1 MYASVKAL
9 LASVV
14 DYAGLFPPAKLSL
27 HQAMANYA
35 DYQLTPYS
43 WMLSQFVLPV
53 SRLNEFETLL
63 PTFGLK
69 QWSLSMIIS
78 KDWEADLERV
88 RSRLARLPLGA
99 SPEGGCS
106 APSHINENQIT
117 ITSLEFPPLP
127 PTEIKRILPH
137 MPVGVDVFFEIPL
150 TGNLEP
156 YLAVLRDAGAA
167 AKVRTGGISVDAF
180 PSVRELCQCILSFAE
195 AQVSFK
201 ATAGLHHPLPG
212 HYRLTYEPDSPT
224 AVMHGFLN
232 VAVLAAFV
240 YWQKVRLQEALE
252 VLQESAFSAFQF
264 THDAL
269 TWRNYCLEIAEI
281 EEARQKFF
289 RSFGSCSFQEPI
301 DELKE
306 LKLL

>member
-1 MYASVKAL
+1 MLPSLKTL
-9 LASVV
+9 LASIV

-53 SRLNEFETLL
+53 SRLNEFEALL
-63 PTFGLK
+63 PTFALK

-88 RSRLARLPLGA
+88 RCSQREPRLAR
-99 SPEGGCS
+99 SPNS
-106 APSHINENQIT
+106 KNHISV
-117 ITSLEFPPLP
+117 TSLEFPPLP

-137 MPVGVDVFFEIPL
+137 LPTGVDVFFEIPL
-150 TGNLEP
+150 SGDIEA
-156 YLAVLRDAGAA
+156 YLAVLRDTGAA
-167 AKVRTGGISVDAF
+167 AKVRTGGITVDAF

-212 HYRLTYEPDSPT
+212 NYRLTYEQDSPV

-232 VAVLAAFV
+232 VAVLAALV
-240 YWQKVRLQEALE
+240 YWQKVTLQEALE
-252 VLQESAFSAFQF
+252 VLQESACDNFQF
-264 THDAL
+264 TATAV
-269 TWRNYCLEIAEI
+269 TWRNYRLEIKEL
-281 EEARQKFF
+281 EKVRQKFF
-289 RSFGSCSFQEPI
+289 RSFGSCSFQEPL
-301 DELKE
+301 DELKK
-306 LKLL
+306 LKLLN

>member
-1 MYASVKAL
+1 MLPSLKTLIASI
-9 LASVV
+9 V

-53 SRLNEFETLL
+53 SRLNEFETLV
-63 PTFGLK
+63 PTFVLK
-69 QWSLSMIIS
+69 QWSLSMIIL

-88 RSRLARLPLGA
+88 RW
-99 SPEGGCS
+99 CS
-106 APSHINENQIT
+106 GRSHINDSQIT
-117 ITSLEFPPLP
+117 MSSLEFPPLP
-127 PTEIKRILPH
+127 PTEIETVLPH
-137 MPVGVDVFFEIPL
+137 LPSGVDAFFEIPL
-150 TGNLEP
+150 SGDIEA
-156 YLAVLRDAGAA
+156 YLAVLRHTGAA
-167 AKVRTGGISVDAF
+167 AKVRTGGITVDAF

-212 HYRLTYEPDSPT
+212 NYCLTYESDSPM

-232 VAVLAAFV
+232 VAVLAALV

-252 VLQESAFSAFQF
+252 VLQEPACDNFQF
-264 THDAL
+264 TATAV
-269 TWRNYCLEIAEI
+269 TWRNYRLGIAEL
-281 EEARQKFF
+281 EEVRRKFF
-289 RSFGSCSFQEPI
+289 RSFGSCSFQEPV
-301 DELKE
+301 DELKK
-306 LKLL
+306 LKLLN